1 MALAITERAAAE
13 VKSFMRE
20 QEMEEDTALFRVKI
34 VSGGCSGFNY
44 GLNLD
49 TEFDEEKDNVSVQHG
64 VRVVVDK
71 KSALYL
77 DTTTIDYH
85 EGIDQR
91 GFKFEN
97 PMAKRTCGCGQS
109 FQV

>member
-1 MALAITERAAAE
+1 MALTITERAAQE
-13 VKSFMRE
+13 VKSFIKE
-20 QEMEEDTALFRVKI
+20 QEMDEDTALFRVKI

-44 GLNLD
+44 GLNLE
-49 TEFDEEKDNVSVQHG
+49 TEFDEEKDHVLEQHG
-64 VRVVVDK
+64 VKVVVDK

-77 DTTTIDYH
+77 DTTTIDFY
-85 EGIDQR
+85 ESIEQR
-91 GFKFEN
+91 GFKFNN